1 MTHVTDFGPDD
12 GTGFGARLQQSRQAA
27 GLSLAE
33 VSQRLRMPV
42 RVLSALEAG
51 EWSALGAPIFVRG
64 QLRSYARLLGEPMP
78 ESVDAALQP
87 AVTPV
92 KLVSHT
98 HTPRY
103 RRLAEQAGRRAI
115 YIVLTVTL
123 VAPVWMATRPHLSK
137 SLAPTQSLDLPAQ
150 LAALPQTVAP
160 STGPVERRPLVASMA
175 ALSDTRASAPAT
187 LSLRLTGDSWVE
199 VFAHDGSLIEKALLV
214 GGQSRS
220 YELQRVG
227 RVLLG
232 NSKAV
237 EVRRAGEAVDL
248 GPFSRANVAR
258 FALSSDGS
266 LAPVAH

>member
-1 MTHVTDFGPDD
+1 MTQVTEFGSDD
-12 GTGFGARLQQSRQAA
+12 GTAFGARLQQSREAA
-27 GLSLAE
+27 GLSIEE
-33 VSQRLRMPV
+33 VCRQLRMPA
-42 RVLSALEAG
+42 RVVASLESGHWA
-51 EWSALGAPIFVRG
+51 ALGAPIFVRG
-64 QLRSYARLLGEPMP
+64 QLRSYARLLEIELP
-78 ESVDAALQP
+78 ESIDSALQP
-87 AVTPV
+87 KVAAAP
-92 KLVSHT
+92 LVSYT

-137 SLAPTQSLDLPAQ
+137 SLAPTQSLDLPSQ
-150 LAALPQTVAP
+150 LTSEPTARP
-160 STGPVERRPLVASMA
+160 SQRGPVERRPLVASMA
-175 ALSDTRASAPAT
+175 ALPDTRAPAPAM

-199 VFAHDGSLIEKALLV
+199 VLAHDGSLIERALLV

-232 NSKAV
+232 NTKAV
-237 EVRRAGEAVDL
+237 EVLHAGEAVDL
-248 GPFSRANVAR
+248 APFSRANVAR